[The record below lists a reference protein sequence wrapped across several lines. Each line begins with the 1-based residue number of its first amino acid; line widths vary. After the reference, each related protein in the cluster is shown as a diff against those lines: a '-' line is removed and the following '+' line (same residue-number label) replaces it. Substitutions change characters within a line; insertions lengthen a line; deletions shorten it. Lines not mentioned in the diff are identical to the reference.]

1 MIFANMYYERL
12 RLDPDD
18 DDELREFEELQRKEK
33 NREQLSLIELG
44 KLAVEHIVQRIGFL
58 GILACASVSIH

>member
-1 MIFANMYYERL
+1 MYYERL

-58 GILACASVSIH
+58 GILACASVSTY

>member
-1 MIFANMYYERL
+1 MYYERL

-58 GILACASVSIH
+58 GILACASVSTH